1 MRIRRTLVQYGTVI
15 AEKEPKTPRSRR
27 TVALDAA
34 AVAALRRHRIAQA
47 EERLIAGPAYTNDDR
62 VFADE
67 IGRPLTPGNVSRGFS
82 RQVKAAGLPQLTLHG
97 LRHTFATLGLE
108 AGVDTLYLSENP
120 GALLGLNHSR
130 HLSAHPRGTA
140 GGGCAAGRGC
150 DLQAPRGAVA
160 RRRAQTRRKRAP
172 DRVGSGAGALVFPQ
186 VRWCRRGDLNPYA
199 PQRALGPQPS
209 ASTKFRHSDVVRE
222 DSTNPLP
229 APFTGSTSMRARRCR
244 ARTRSRR

>member
-1 MRIRRTLVQYGTVI
+1 MERDADMRVWTAAEVGRFLEFIWEERLGPLYILAATSGARRGELLGLRWADLDLDATPPVMRIRRTLVQYGTVI

-108 AGVDTLYLSENP
+108 AGVDTLYLSEI
-120 GALLGLNHSR
+120 LGHS
-130 HLSAHPRGTA
+130 SVSITA
-140 GGGCAAGRGC
+140 GIYQHTREER
-150 DLQAPRGAVA
+150 LVGAVQQVGDA
-160 RRRAQTRRKRAP
+160 IFRRHEAQ
-172 DRVGSGAGALVFPQ
+172 
-186 VRWCRRGDLNPYA
+186 
-199 PQRALGPQPS
+199 
-209 ASTKFRHSDVVRE
+209 
-222 DSTNPLP
+222 
-229 APFTGSTSMRARRCR
+229 
-244 ARTRSRR
+244 